1 MTLCPTTA
9 PFLRE
14 PAEGSLGLQATG
26 DKDRRYHGADS
37 QRRRETARTDREPG
51 LVDEISQ

>member
-1 MTLCPTTA
+1 MTLCPTKA

-14 PAEGSLGLQATG
+14 LAEGSLRLQATG

-37 QRRRETARTDREPG
+37 QRRRETARADREPG